1 MSSVSK
7 SLALIT
13 GGANGLGAA
22 LALQAAS
29 SYEFV
34 VIADLDARAGEAL
47 AAQKDNIHFSQID
60 LTSSE
65 ARAQLIDLARGFGPI
80 DLLVNNAA
88 VSVGGPLHTTPEQ
101 DVDWLLDINL
111 RAAVQL
117 SRAVLPDMVARG
129 NGHIAN
135 ISSAAGLIGMPYRS
149 IYCAAKS
156 GLRGFSESLRAELQ
170 GTGVGV
176 SIVHPGPVKTQ
187 MFERSRYSLT
197 RLRDNESSYLTE
209 AGMDPDKLATI
220 ILRGIARNQ
229 FVMTPGSQSW
239 GLDLVRRLF
248 PESAVYWL
256 GRFRDSLPA

>member
-1 MSSVSK
+1 MSSVAK

-13 GGANGLGAA
+13 GGSNGLGAA
-22 LALQAAS
+22 LAIQAAS
-29 SYEFV
+29 IYQIV
-34 VIADLDARAGEAL
+34 LVADLDAEAGEAL
-47 AAQKDNIHFSQID
+47 AKKKGNIHFSQVD
-60 LTSSE
+60 LASPE
-65 ARAQLIDLARGFGPI
+65 ARAQMVDLAKGLGPI

-88 VSVGGPLHTTPEQ
+88 VSVGGPLHTTPKQ

-117 SRAVLPDMVARG
+117 SRAVLPDMVARAS
-129 NGHIAN
+129 GHIAN

-149 IYCAAKS
+149 VYCAAKS

-187 MFERSRYSLT
+187 MFERSRYSLR
-197 RLRDNESSYLTE
+197 RLRDNESSYLTK
-209 AGMDPDKLATI
+209 AGMDPEKLASV
-220 ILRGIARNQ
+220 ILGGIARNQ
-229 FVMTPGSQSW
+229 FVMTPGRQSC
-239 GLDLVRRLF
+239 GLDLVRRFF

-256 GRFRDSLPA
+256 GRFRDRLPA